1 MNELL
6 KKLRQLK
13 EQGFATAEEKTEVQA
28 MFEKLEEDEKK
39 TLEADVKKIGELPEE
54 EETEEKSA
62 EDMAKEIKTQ
72 MLKTIKD
79 SVEDNVEAIKAEIK
93 TYVEEQKKLMEQ
105 KAGVYNPEAKKDL
118 KATNAYIRAL
128 IGATLSNRTE
138 DLQEKTGL
146 SFKELTTDATGSP
159 YGGYVVDSEL
169 SAEIRHLETE
179 YGVAMKEFTVVP
191 LSKNTYKANELVT
204 DVTVY
209 WVDEGVAIGSTQAVL
224 GQETLELKKLGAI
237 ITMTSELIADQ
248 EIDLWGFLKGRIAE
262 GFARAKDEAYF
273 IGDGTDTY
281 GSFTGLLENGDIEDI
296 DAAGDTFAEITPDD
310 LMNLKNAAP
319 QSVRKTGKYYMN
331 ETIMNLV
338 RVLKDGNDRY
348 IFQEPSVTGP
358 ATIWGRPV
366 VEVEVM
372 PGSGDSAAE
381 TPFVLFGDLKKACL
395 LGEKGG
401 LVTDMFDAGIVRN
414 VAGTADV
421 NLITT
426 DRKAIRMKERT
437 GYLCLLPSAIKRLVT
452 AASGS

>member
-1 MNELL
+1 M
-6 KKLRQLK
+6 KKLK
-13 EQGFATAEEKTEVQA
+13 TKDEEEKEEETE
-28 MFEKLEEDEKK
+28 EKEEEEK
-39 TLEADVKKIGELPEE
+39 EEE

-118 KATNAYIRAL
+118 KATNSYIRAL

-296 DAAGDTFAEITPDD
+296 EAAGDTFAEITPDD

-319 QSVRKTGKYYMN
+319 QSVRKTGKYFMN

-414 VAGTADV
+414 VANSADV

>member
-1 MNELL
+1 M
-6 KKLRQLK
+6 KKLK
-13 EQGFATAEEKTEVQA
+13 TKDEEEKEEETE
-28 MFEKLEEDEKK
+28 EKEEEEK
-39 TLEADVKKIGELPEE
+39 EEE

-118 KATNAYIRAL
+118 KATNSYIRAL

-414 VAGTADV
+414 VANSADV

>member
-1 MNELL
+1 M
-6 KKLRQLK
+6 KKLK
-13 EQGFATAEEKTEVQA
+13 TKDEEEKEEETE
-28 MFEKLEEDEKK
+28 EKEEEEK
-39 TLEADVKKIGELPEE
+39 EEE

-118 KATNAYIRAL
+118 KATNSYIRAL

-296 DAAGDTFAEITPDD
+296 DAAGDTFAEITADD